1 LSIKFHTILI
11 SDVHFG
17 SPMCQA
23 RELHEFLSK
32 LRVKVLVLNGDIFE
46 DLKFY
51 RLQHWHWEAFGQ
63 IRKISDHCKVVW
75 IRGNHDTI
83 DTKFMSHLL
92 GVKVKK
98 QFSWQVGNKNL
109 YATHGDRWDVYIYKY
124 RLLSEF
130 ITGIYNF
137 LRGFSSKGMR
147 ALTKFL
153 KRKSKMLLRNHEA
166 IFHNAV
172 SFGKSKG
179 MDAVFCGHTHVA
191 ALESYQGLL
200 YGNSGTWES
209 DLPHFLGVNPD
220 GVSLCRYL
228 AKGRFEVVT
237 KLQLGQESVPSLHK
251 RNVPAPSTSSEK
263 RKLLTGPGLIHPV

>member
-1 LSIKFHTILI
+1 LPIKFHSILI

-23 RELHEFLSK
+23 RELHEFLGK
-32 LRVKVLVLNGDIFE
+32 LRVKVLILNGDIFE

-63 IRKISDHCKVVW
+63 IRKVSDHCKVVW
-75 IRGNHDTI
+75 IRGNHDTV

-92 GVKVKK
+92 GVKVKRHYD
-98 QFSWQVGNKNL
+98 WQVGNRRL

-124 RLLSEF
+124 RLLNEL

-137 LRGFSSKGMR
+137 LRGFSSKAMR
-147 ALTKFL
+147 SVTKYL
-153 KRKSKMLLRNHEA
+153 KKKSKLLLRNHEA

-172 SFGKSKG
+172 SFGKSLG
-179 MDAVFCGHTHVA
+179 VDAVFCGHTHVA
-191 ALESYQGLL
+191 ALEAESGLL

-209 DLPHFLGVNPD
+209 DLPHFIGINPD
-220 GVSLCRYL
+220 AVSLCRYL
-228 AKGRFEVVT
+228 GKGRFEVV
-237 KLQLGQESVPSLHK
+237 KKMGFVGAESPSLQK
-251 RNVPAPSTSSEK
+251 RNAIASLPSPRAGTVLP
-263 RKLLTGPGLIHPV
+263 RPGLIHPV